1 MWSFFN
7 GPYVPYQ
14 DLTVY
19 NRVFKGYIPS
29 FKGKIM
35 LEIAEND
42 IESAKYMENWFI
54 PKRYISSLDEQ
65 EASKL
70 RSDRRNRP

>member
-1 MWSFFN
+1 
-7 GPYVPYQ
+7 
-14 DLTVY
+14 
-19 NRVFKGYIPS
+19 VFKGYIPS